1 MNIGNV
7 GSDFNRVG
15 QMNRS
20 LVAAVAAC
28 TVLVGPGIA
37 SGDQLIEAAESGD
50 VELARQLIDGGA
62 DLNKQERFG
71 AALHRAL
78 AGRHVDVVA
87 LLVARGA
94 DVNVTNRLLGTPLH
108 VAAGTGNEA
117 MVLLLLDRGAGLTV
131 ARSSDGYAPLHVAAE
146 AGRTQ
151 VVRLLL
157 DHGADV
163 NLLTHGR
170 IGAPPLHLAE
180 LRGRTEVAQMLR
192 KGGATAPSVEP
203 IATLMAAAS
212 AERGQ
217 VVASNCTSCHAVDP
231 ADNRRVAGPILSGL
245 LGRVPASLP
254 GFEYSSALRR
264 LGGVWNEETLNAFV
278 AHPLATAPG
287 TRMQFEGLA
296 NAEERADLI
305 AYLRTL
311 SDVPSPAP
319 R

>member
-1 MNIGNV
+1 
-7 GSDFNRVG
+7 
-15 QMNRS
+15 MNRS

-28 TVLVGPGIA
+28 TLLVGPGIA
-37 SGDQLIEAAESGD
+37 RADQLIEAAENGD
-50 VELARQLIDGGA
+50 VELVRQLIDGGA
-62 DLNKQERFG
+62 DLNKQGQSG

-78 AGRHVDVVA
+78 ARRHVDVVA

-94 DVNVTNRLLGTPLH
+94 DVNVANPLLGTPLH

-117 MVLLLLDRGAGLTV
+117 MVLLLLERGASLNV
-131 ARSSDGYAPLHVAAE
+131 ARGSDGYTPLHVAAE

-157 DHGADV
+157 DRGADV
-163 NLLTHGR
+163 NLLSHGR
-170 IGAPPLHLAE
+170 IGAPALHLAE
-180 LRGRTEVAQMLR
+180 VRGRTEVAQMLR
-192 KGGATAPSVEP
+192 EGGATAPPVEP

-231 ADNRRVAGPILSGL
+231 ADNRRTAGPILWGVF
-245 LGRVPASLP
+245 GRAPASLP
-254 GFEYSSALRR
+254 GFEYSSALQR
-264 LGGVWNEETLNAFV
+264 LGGVWNEEALNAFV
-278 AHPLATAPG
+278 AHPMATAPG
-287 TRMQFEGLA
+287 TSMQFEGLA

-311 SDVPSPAP
+311 SDAPSPAP